1 MNKIL
6 NFKQNFWKISTLV
19 LGSILLLSLVGNALL
34 TQKAKN
40 KSQNNTQSSLEANP
54 ARTVKMIEEV
64 SAKDIYPLFEC
75 PCCGK
80 SIDECT
86 CGMAQERKNYV
97 DVLIEVGE
105 NISEDE
111 VILAYVKKYGLNSF
125 MDKEKQEEFREKLV
139 KEAPADR
146 PIISINPDSYDFEDV
161 SQKKGTV
168 TTIFEIKN
176 EGKNDLIIDRLESSC
191 GCTSASVIYRGEEG
205 PVFSMPGHGNGTNE
219 EIGDWQVAIP
229 PGETAQ
235 LKVYYD
241 PNVHPDFRGA
251 VTREVHVYSSD
262 PIDFEKKATI
272 ELNQVD

>member
-1 MNKIL
+1 MNQIL
-6 NFKQNFWKISTLV
+6 NFKQNFWKIFALV
-19 LGSILLLSLVGNALL
+19 LGGILLLSLVGNALL
-34 TQKAKN
+34 TQRAKN
-40 KSQNNTQSSLEANP
+40 KSQNNDRISLEANP
-54 ARTVKMIEEV
+54 ARTVRAIKKA

-86 CGMAQERKNYV
+86 CGMAGERKNYV

-105 NISEDE
+105 NMSEEE
-111 VILAYVKKYGLNSF
+111 VIFAYVKKYGLTSF

-139 KEAPADR
+139 KEAPVDR
-146 PIISINPDSYDFEDV
+146 PIISINPDSYDFGDV
-161 SQKKGTV
+161 SQKKGTI

-191 GCTSASVIYRGEEG
+191 GCTSASVIYKGEEG
-205 PVFSMPGHGNGTNE
+205 PVFGMPGHGINE
-219 EIGDWQVAIP
+219 EIGDWQVTIP
-229 PGETAQ
+229 SGETAQ

-251 VTREVHVYSSD
+251 VTREVYVYSSD
-262 PIDFEKKATI
+262 PIDFEKKTTI